1 MTIAR
6 LHRWFAPLAL
16 AAVASGCAP
25 KSQPAYIPATS
36 ENVRTR
42 LEAGNDGRIQYV
54 VVENR
59 STVPI
64 TVTSVSLRE
73 CLNIKSRCEVYRL
86 REAVPPGATRRVF
99 TVRADNPEGE
109 HRFRYG
115 FTWESDQSTPAPPN
129 P

>member
-1 MTIAR
+1 MTTAR
-6 LHRWFAPLAL
+6 LHRWFATLAL

-25 KSQPAYIPATS
+25 KGPPAHIPATG
-36 ENVRTR
+36 ETVRTR

-86 REAVPPGATRRVF
+86 REPVPPGSTRRVF

-115 FTWESDQSTPAPPN
+115 FSWESEESTPTQPN